1 MPSCGVQQLSSTWDF
16 SPRHSIEL
24 AQITT
29 CTEPS
34 GKPLP
39 WFHWSWLA
47 AGGMERPSVTQRVG
61 AACAIRALP
70 DLCGGIVPG
79 LSFTLRLS
87 GCTELGGKCG
97 VGQSVTTRT
106 AKAALWQAPARR

>member
-39 WFHWSWLA
+39 WFHWSWPA
-47 AGGMERPSVTQRVG
+47 AGG
-61 AACAIRALP
+61 A
-70 DLCGGIVPG
+70 
-79 LSFTLRLS
+79 
-87 GCTELGGKCG
+87 
-97 VGQSVTTRT
+97 
-106 AKAALWQAPARR
+106 WQAPAVGDTAGRGRLCDPRLA

>member
-1 MPSCGVQQLSSTWDF
+1 MGFLSTAFDRASANYDVHRTKRQAAALV
-16 SPRHSIEL
+16 PLVMAGRGRH
-24 AQITT
+24 
-29 CTEPS
+29 
-34 GKPLP
+34 GKP
-39 WFHWSWLA
+39 
-47 AGGMERPSVTQRVG
+47 RPSVTQRVG

>member
-47 AGGMERPSVTQRVG
+47 AGGMES
-61 AACAIRALP
+61 
-70 DLCGGIVPG
+70 PG
-79 LSFTLRLS
+79 
-87 GCTELGGKCG
+87 
-97 VGQSVTTRT
+97 
-106 AKAALWQAPARR
+106 RR